1 MLNPMETVYENYKK
15 KYGINATIDNKD
27 TRLFYIEKKDALD
40 GIDYKEVYA
49 DKKLINQGSI
59 IKMDNIT
66 YLVVEKTYNY
76 KNTIYDTGII
86 EPCQIIKLKNNN
98 IDCVVENL
106 KADITTGNIIA
117 FVDNKLLITLNTNNV
132 IEINDQIE
140 YKNLIYK
147 IIAKDITKE
156 GLIICKADYV
166 SVAVSYTIELTQK
179 RVTVEQ
185 DNTYQIQATVKNN
198 TTGTNVDNPTINY
211 KSENDTI
218 AKVDNKGLV
227 TGIGVGS
234 TTITLTYEN
243 ASAIF
248 NIEVTEKPPKPVA
261 TRNVEIIGK
270 AKINK
275 NAEETYTLKNLDT
288 QETITEGNYVFKLD
302 EYAESE
308 SLGTIVSQTGHSCVL
323 KGLVQ
328 REQLLL
334 EVWLDNTKIEG
345 KDLTIS
351 IM

>member
-1 MLNPMETVYENYKK
+1 MLNPIKTVYQNYKK

-49 DKKLINQGSI
+49 DKKLINQGST

-147 IIAKDITKE
+147 IISKDITKE

-166 SVAVSYTIELTQK
+166 SVAVSYTIELSQASAS
-179 RVTVEQ
+179 VQEGNTV
-185 DNTYQIQATVKNN
+185 QIQATVKNN
-198 TTGTNVDNPTINY
+198 KGIQVDNPTITY

-218 AKVDNKGLV
+218 VKVNTSGLV
-227 TGIGVGS
+227 TSVGVGS

>member
-1 MLNPMETVYENYKK
+1 MLNPMGTIYNYYKK
-15 KYGINATIDNKD
+15 KYGTEATVDNKA
-27 TRLFYIEKKDALD
+27 TRLFYIEKEDSID

-49 DKKLINQGSI
+49 DKDIINQGSI
-59 IKMDNIT
+59 IKIDNIT

-76 KNTIYDTGII
+76 KNNIYDTGII
-86 EPCQIIKLKNNN
+86 VPCQTIKLKNNN

-106 KADITTGNIIA
+106 KADITTGNVIA
-117 FVDNKLLITLNTNNV
+117 FVDNKLLIKLNDNIK

-166 SVAVSYTIELTQK
+166 SVALGYTIELTQASASIQEGN
-179 RVTVEQ
+179 TV
-185 DNTYQIQATVKNN
+185 QIQATVKNN
-198 TTGTNVDNPTINY
+198 NTGINVDNPSISY
-211 KSENDTI
+211 KSENNTI
-218 AKVDNKGLV
+218 AKVNTSGLV
-227 TGIGVGS
+227 TGMGVGS
-234 TTITLTYEN
+234 TTITLTFEN

-275 NAEETYTLKNLDT
+275 NVEETYTLKNLDT

-302 EYAESE
+302 EYATSE
-308 SLGTIVSQTGHSCVL
+308 SLGTIVSQTGYSCVL